1 MLSVLACTTDL
12 AWIVSALSQTV
23 NSSQFCQPCFL
34 QNFLILLVLFCVTY
48 PILCQQFLL
57 LPALVFCN
65 SSWFSQSCLVQQILD
80 FVSPVSVNSPSF
92 SSVLQQFLL
101 LSVGSLSTILAFLAF
116 CFVATDL
123 DFCQLCLL
131 HRACSLYLN

>member
-65 SSWFSQSCLVQQILD
+65 SSWFSQPCLVQQILD

-92 SSVLQQFLL
+92 SSVLQH
-101 LSVGSLSTILAFLAF
+101 SSY
-116 CFVATDL
+116 
-123 DFCQLCLL
+123 FCQQGLFQLFLHFWLFALL
-131 HRACSLYLN
+131 QQILIFVSFVSYTELVPYV

>member
-57 LPALVFCN
+57 LPALFFWN

-80 FVSPVSVNSPSF
+80 FVSPVSVNSPRFRLSCN
-92 SSVLQQFLL
+92 SSYFCQQGLFQLFLHFWLFALLQQ
-101 LSVGSLSTILAFLAF
+101 ILI
-116 CFVATDL
+116 FVSFVSYTEL
-123 DFCQLCLL
+123 VP
-131 HRACSLYLN
+131 YI